1 LGCCAKAHFAEIR
14 ILVLLIINF
23 NPLTMAP
30 KTLGLI
36 HTSATLVPV
45 FQQLCAEHL
54 PGVQVF
60 NIVDDSLVKTITRDG
75 ELTPAVARRVVNYV
89 TSAEAGGA
97 DYVLV
102 TCSSI
107 GAAVEAAAGL
117 SGVPVL
123 RVDQPMA
130 DQAVQTG
137 RRIGVIATLPT
148 TLGPTRDLVQRRA
161 DRAGREIELTAVLC
175 EGAFEAL
182 MSGDAARH
190 DTLVAAALRQLAT
203 QVDVVVLAQ
212 ASMARVVETLTA
224 ADRPVPIL
232 ASPGIAIQHLAT
244 QLL

>member
-1 LGCCAKAHFAEIR
+1 
-14 ILVLLIINF
+14 
-23 NPLTMAP
+23 MATQ
-30 KTLGLI
+30 TLGLI

-60 NIVDDSLVKTITRDG
+60 NIVDDSLVKTIIREG

-89 TSAEAGGA
+89 TSAEEGGA

-107 GAAVEAAAGL
+107 GAAVEKAAGL
-117 SGVPVL
+117 SNVPVL

-137 RRIGVIATLPT
+137 RRIGVIATLHS
-148 TLGPTRDLVQRRA
+148 TLGPTSDLVQRRA
-161 DRAGREIELTAVLC
+161 ARAGKKIELTSVLC
-175 EGAFEAL
+175 EGAFDAL
-182 MSGDAARH
+182 MSGNGAQH
-190 DTLVAAALRQLAT
+190 DTIVTAALQELVT
-203 QVDVVVLAQ
+203 KVDVVVLAQ
-212 ASMARVVETLTA
+212 ASMARVVDALAA
-224 ADRPVPIL
+224 ADRVVPIL

-244 QLL
+244 ELV